1 MTPAPTAA
9 FLMTFRRDSSMAP
22 PAASSVSLI
31 LLRDDLG
38 GKGLRQKVTTRPP
51 SSRDA
56 RLRSPSMLAPGV
68 TASSLSRE
76 EAMHLVNELVAVQA
90 RLERLRAELH
100 RLVDEA
106 LR

>member
-1 MTPAPTAA
+1 
-9 FLMTFRRDSSMAP
+9 
-22 PAASSVSLI
+22 
-31 LLRDDLG
+31 
-38 GKGLRQKVTTRPP
+38 
-51 SSRDA
+51 
-56 RLRSPSMLAPGV
+56 MLAPGV

-106 LR
+106 DDPSA